1 MGLFSKKPKHETA
14 TADPA
19 SGTAPPKPSRK
30 QPKVDV
36 QAELATLKERL
47 AASEQAKAD
56 LEARLRILD
65 DFNSNLTTR
74 IGALDGANAQ
84 LDERI
89 IALDTGFTTL
99 GDQLTSLSATNA
111 RIDRR
116 LVALGDLD
124 AQVRDLTARLDTPVT
139 MPSVPPPSPEPTPVP
154 PPPTTTPPPPPP
166 PISTAPPP
174 PSPPAADDG
183 RIDAL
188 ADQLAD
194 LSAAVALHAE
204 QMNAAQQR
212 LAEIEDLATHLGAAA
227 STSDT
232 TASPT
237 GEDVVALR
245 EQLDAITGQM
255 TAMDGRVTSISAEL
269 ANQLTELSRDI
280 DELNRR
286 AAEPAVGAAEVDTAE
301 LEARL
306 AERLDAAIDDVL
318 DTTEKLAAEQARYE
332 IQFRADLAE
341 VAERLRRP
349 GTV

>member
-56 LEARLRILD
+56 LEARLRVLD
-65 DFNSNLTTR
+65 DFTSNLTTR
-74 IGALDGANAQ
+74 LGALDGANAQ

-89 IALDTGFTTL
+89 GALDAGFTTI
-99 GDQLTSLSATNA
+99 GDQLTSLSATND
-111 RIDRR
+111 RLDRR

-124 AQVRDLTARLDTPVT
+124 AQVRDLSARIGAPAPTP
-139 MPSVPPPSPEPTPVP
+139 PIPPPLTEPSPVP
-154 PPPTTTPPPPPP
+154 PPPGATPPPPPP
-166 PISTAPPP
+166 ATTAPPP
-174 PSPPAADDG
+174 PPSPAADDG

-188 ADQLAD
+188 AVQLAD

-204 QMNAAQQR
+204 QMTAAQQR
-212 LAEIEDLATHLGAAA
+212 LAEIEDLASHLGAAA
-227 STSDT
+227 STN
-232 TASPT
+232 PT
-237 GEDVVALR
+237 IETPAGDDVAALR
-245 EQLDAITGQM
+245 EQLDAITEQM
-255 TAMDGRVTSISAEL
+255 TAMDGRVTSVSAEL

-286 AAEPAVGAAEVDTAE
+286 AAEPADGAAEVDTAE

-349 GTV
+349 GVV